1 MEKET
6 GWNRKECVGRCL
18 LWNRT
23 TELEQGS
30 KEQIEFW
37 KNWAKNITTLITEIQ
52 Y

>member
-18 LWNRT
+18 MWNRT

-37 KNWAKNITTLITEIQ
+37 KKLGKKHLKR
-52 Y
+52 